1 MRAFHGSPV
10 PPINHSQLKG
20 NAMSFFISDAW
31 AEAAPAA
38 AGQPDLFGTLMPFAI
53 LFVVFYF
60 LLIRPQQ
67 KRAKEHRKMIDNLAK
82 GDEIVT
88 AGGLVGKVVELG
100 DNFIEMEV
108 ADNVRVKIQRPM
120 LASVLPK
127 GTIKGGL

>member
-1 MRAFHGSPV
+1 
-10 PPINHSQLKG
+10 
-20 NAMSFFISDAW
+20 MSFFISDAW

-38 AGQPDLFGTLMPFAI
+38 GQPDLFGALLPFII

-67 KRAKEHRKMIDNLAK
+67 KRAKEHRNMVANVAK
-82 GDEIVT
+82 GDEVVT
-88 AGGLVGKVVELG
+88 GGGLVGKVVDLG
-100 DNFIEMEV
+100 DNFIEVEV
-108 ADNVRVKIQRPM
+108 ADNVHVKIQRQM

>member
-1 MRAFHGSPV
+1 
-10 PPINHSQLKG
+10 
-20 NAMSFFISDAW
+20 MSFFISDAW

-38 AGQPDLFGTLMPFAI
+38 GQPDMFGALLPFII

-67 KRAKEHRKMIDNLAK
+67 KRAKEHRKMIENIAK
-82 GDEIVT
+82 GDEVVT
-88 AGGLVGKVVELG
+88 GGGLVGKVVDLG
-100 DNFIEMEV
+100 DNFIEVEV
-108 ADNVRVKIQRPM
+108 ADNVHVKIQRQM

>member
-1 MRAFHGSPV
+1 
-10 PPINHSQLKG
+10 
-20 NAMSFFISDAW
+20 MSFFISDAW

-38 AGQPDLFGTLMPFAI
+38 AQQPDLFSALMPFAI

-67 KRAKEHRKMIDNLAK
+67 KRAKEHRKLIDNLAK
-82 GDEIVT
+82 GDEVVT
-88 AGGLVGKVVELG
+88 GGGLVGKVVDLG
-100 DNFIEMEV
+100 DNFIEVEV
-108 ADNVRVKIQRPM
+108 ADNVRVKVQRQM